1 MLLTM
6 NFLFVFG
13 LTFVYELRIIQ
24 IMAIS
29 IGLVQSSLVRKYWM
43 ALTGLFLCSFLVVHL
58 LGNLPLLTED
68 RESFNS
74 YAHFMVNFPLI
85 KIISYGLYLSIV
97 LHSVDGLLLAR
108 SNKKARE
115 TSYVQYNGKANASWS
130 SRNMAIL
137 GTLTL
142 VFLIIHMKSFWYEMH
157 FGYIPIY
164 TNSNGNELKD
174 LYSITVAAFKQP
186 WYSIFYVFAMMGL
199 GFHLWHGFA
208 SSFQTLGINHAKY
221 TPFIEI
227 FGKGFSVIISLAFA
241 SIPLYILFS

>member
-1 MLLTM
+1 M
-6 NFLFVFG
+6 
-13 LTFVYELRIIQ
+13 
-24 IMAIS
+24 
-29 IGLVQSSLVRKYWM
+29 
-43 ALTGLFLCSFLVVHL
+43 
-58 LGNLPLLTED
+58 ED

-74 YAHFMVNFPLI
+74 YAHFMTNFPLI

-157 FGYIPIY
+157 FGNIPVY
-164 TNSNGNELKD
+164 TNSNGKELKD
-174 LYSITVAAFKQP
+174 LYSITVAAFEQP

-227 FGKGFSVIISLAFA
+227 FGKAFSVIISLAFA
-241 SIPLYILFS
+241 SIPLYILLS

>member
-1 MLLTM
+1 M
-6 NFLFVFG
+6 NFLFAFG
-13 LTFVYELRIIQ
+13 LTFVCELRINR
-24 IMAIS
+24 IMSIS
-29 IGLVQSSLVRKYWM
+29 IGPVRSSLVRKYWM

-58 LGNLPLLTED
+58 LGNLPLLIED

-74 YAHFMVNFPLI
+74 YAHFMTNFPLI
-85 KIISYGLYLSIV
+85 KIISYGLYISIV

-157 FGYIPIY
+157 FGNIPTYI
-164 TNSNGNELKD
+164 NSNGNELKD
-174 LYSITVAAFKQP
+174 LYSITVAAFEQP
-186 WYSIFYVFAMMGL
+186 WYAIFYVFAMMGL

-227 FGKGFSVIISLAFA
+227 FGKAFSVIISLAFA
-241 SIPLYILFS
+241 SIPLYILLS

>member
-6 NFLFVFG
+6 NFLFAFG
-13 LTFVYELRIIQ
+13 LTFVNELRITQ

-29 IGLVQSSLVRKYWM
+29 IGLVRSSLVRKYWM

-58 LGNLPLLTED
+58 LGNLPLLMED
-68 RESFNS
+68 KESFNS
-74 YAHFMVNFPLI
+74 YAHFMTNFPLI

-108 SNKKARE
+108 SNRKARE

-157 FGYIPIY
+157 FGNIPVY
-164 TNSNGNELKD
+164 TNSNGKELKD
-174 LYSITVAAFKQP
+174 LYSITVAAFEQP

-227 FGKGFSVIISLAFA
+227 FGKAFSVIISLAFA
-241 SIPLYILFS
+241 SIPLYILLS

>member
-1 MLLTM
+1 MHLIM
-6 NFLFVFG
+6 NFLFAFG
-13 LTFVYELRIIQ
+13 LTFVCELRINR
-24 IMAIS
+24 IMSIS
-29 IGLVQSSLVRKYWM
+29 IGLVRSSLVRKYWM

-58 LGNLPLLTED
+58 LGNLPLLIED

-74 YAHFMVNFPLI
+74 YAHFMTNFPLI
-85 KIISYGLYLSIV
+85 KIISYGLYISIV

-157 FGYIPIY
+157 FGNIPTY

-174 LYSITVAAFKQP
+174 LYSITVAAFEQP
-186 WYSIFYVFAMMGL
+186 WYAIFYVFAMMGL

-227 FGKGFSVIISLAFA
+227 FGKAFSVIISLAFA
-241 SIPLYILFS
+241 SIPLYILLS

>member
-1 MLLTM
+1 
-6 NFLFVFG
+6 
-13 LTFVYELRIIQ
+13 
-24 IMAIS
+24 
-29 IGLVQSSLVRKYWM
+29 
-43 ALTGLFLCSFLVVHL
+43 
-58 LGNLPLLTED
+58 
-68 RESFNS
+68 
-74 YAHFMVNFPLI
+74 
-85 KIISYGLYLSIV
+85 
-97 LHSVDGLLLAR
+97 
-108 SNKKARE
+108 
-115 TSYVQYNGKANASWS
+115 
-130 SRNMAIL
+130 MAIL

>member
-1 MLLTM
+1 M
-6 NFLFVFG
+6 NFLFAFG
-13 LTFVYELRIIQ
+13 LTFVCELRINR
-24 IMAIS
+24 IMSIS
-29 IGLVQSSLVRKYWM
+29 IGLVRSSLVRKYWM

-58 LGNLPLLTED
+58 LGNLPLLIED

-74 YAHFMVNFPLI
+74 YAHFMTNFPLI
-85 KIISYGLYLSIV
+85 KIISYGLYISIV

-157 FGYIPIY
+157 FGNIPTYI
-164 TNSNGNELKD
+164 NSNGNELKD
-174 LYSITVAAFKQP
+174 LYSITVAAFEQP
-186 WYSIFYVFAMMGL
+186 WYAIFYVFAMMGL

-227 FGKGFSVIISLAFA
+227 FGKAFSVIISLAFA
-241 SIPLYILFS
+241 SIPLYILLS